1 MAPEVINCET
11 ARDEPYGVKAD
22 VWSAGI
28 TIIEMADMNP
38 PHHEMNQMRVCFKI
52 TKSNPPTVIDPRAWS
67 KEFND
72 FLSKCLVKLP
82 SGRASSKELLSHP
95 FINEDIDLQPLRLLY
110 HEVRADVEET
120 IEDLDEESSS
130 AKDSDSVWKGLKS
143 MHWHGRG

>member
-1 MAPEVINCET
+1 MAPEVIICET
-11 ARDEPYGVKAD
+11 VRDEPYNFKAD

-52 TKSNPPTVIDPRAWS
+52 TKSNAPTVINPRAWS
-67 KEFND
+67 KDFNN

-82 SGRASSKELLSHP
+82 GGRASSKELLSHP
-95 FINEDIDLQPLRLLY
+95 FISDAIDLQPLRLLY

-120 IEDLDEESSS
+120 IEDIEEEESS
-130 AKDSDSVWKGLKS
+130 AKDSDSVHERKGK
-143 MHWHGRG
+143 RNEEER